1 MTTFLA
7 FTTGLLLGL
16 LVICAFALVCVAAY
30 AFKREETIAEE
41 AEESEED

>member
-16 LVICAFALVCVAAY
+16 LVYTYLGASRLVDEN
-30 AFKREETIAEE
+30 EELKTQLKE
-41 AEESEED
+41 ANGVED